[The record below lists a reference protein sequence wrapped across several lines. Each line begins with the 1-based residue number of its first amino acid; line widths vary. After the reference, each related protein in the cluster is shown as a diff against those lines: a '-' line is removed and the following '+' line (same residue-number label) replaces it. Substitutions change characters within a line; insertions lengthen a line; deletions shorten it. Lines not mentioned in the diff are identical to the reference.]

1 MKRRLL
7 MDMTVNN
14 EEDNQELKDL
24 FIRQAQIL
32 SRIEEEEESM
42 LVILKRQEE
51 GKIYSIDD
59 ILLQAKDKVLDR
71 LNMEYINIQIKL
83 ERLGV

>member
-1 MKRRLL
+1 

-14 EEDNQELKDL
+14 EEGNQELKDL
-24 FIRQAQIL
+24 SIRQAQIL
-32 SRIEEEEESM
+32 SRIEQEEESM
-42 LVILKRQEE
+42 IVILKRQED
-51 GKIYSIDD
+51 GKFYAIDD

>member
-1 MKRRLL
+1 
-7 MDMTVNN
+7 MDMTVKDDLN
-14 EEDNQELKDL
+14 E
-24 FIRQAQIL
+24 QAKQIL
-32 SRIEEEEESM
+32 SRIEQEEQSM
-42 LVILKRQEE
+42 LVILKRQED
-51 GKIYSIDD
+51 GKFYAIDD

>member
-1 MKRRLL
+1 

-14 EEDNQELKDL
+14 EEGNQELKDL
-24 FIRQAQIL
+24 FIQQAQIL
-32 SRIEEEEESM
+32 SRIEEEEQSM
-42 LVILKRQEE
+42 LVILKRQED
-51 GKIYSIDD
+51 GKFYSIDD
-59 ILLQAKDKVLDR
+59 ILLQAKDRVLDR

>member
-1 MKRRLL
+1 
-7 MDMTVNN
+7 MTVNN

>member
-1 MKRRLL
+1 

>member
-1 MKRRLL
+1 

-51 GKIYSIDD
+51 GKIYAIDD

>member
-1 MKRRLL
+1 
-7 MDMTVNN
+7 MDMTVK
-14 EEDNQELKDL
+14 DDLKE
-24 FIRQAQIL
+24 QAKQIL
-32 SRIEEEEESM
+32 SRIEQEEQSM
-42 LVILKRQEE
+42 LVILKRQED
-51 GKIYSIDD
+51 GKFYAIDD

>member
-1 MKRRLL
+1 
-7 MDMTVNN
+7 MDMTVKG
-14 EEDNQELKDL
+14 EENNQELKDL
-24 FIRQAQIL
+24 SIRQAQIL
-32 SRIEEEEESM
+32 SRIEQEEESM
-42 LVILKRQEE
+42 IVILKRQEE
-51 GKIYSIDD
+51 GKFYAIDD

>member
-1 MKRRLL
+1 
-7 MDMTVNN
+7 MDMTVK
-14 EEDNQELKDL
+14 DDLKE
-24 FIRQAQIL
+24 QAKQIL
-32 SRIEEEEESM
+32 SRIEQEEQSM
-42 LVILKRQEE
+42 LVILKRQED
-51 GKIYSIDD
+51 GKFYSIDD

>member
-1 MKRRLL
+1 
-7 MDMTVNN
+7 MDMTVKG
-14 EEDNQELKDL
+14 EEYNQELKDL

-32 SRIEEEEESM
+32 SRIEEEEQSM
-42 LVILKRQEE
+42 IAILKRQED
-51 GKIYSIDD
+51 GKFYAIDD

-71 LNMEYINIQIKL
+71 LNMEYINIQVRL